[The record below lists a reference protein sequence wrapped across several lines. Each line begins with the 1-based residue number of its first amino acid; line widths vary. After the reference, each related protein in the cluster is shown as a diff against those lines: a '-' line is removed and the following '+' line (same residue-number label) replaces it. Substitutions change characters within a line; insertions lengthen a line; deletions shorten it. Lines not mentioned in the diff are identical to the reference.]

1 MNFIFSLTY
10 IMLRL
15 SIIDNT
21 IILLYFMK
29 LGVTMKSVELSSVDK
44 IVVDKC

>member
-29 LGVTMKSVELSSVDK
+29 LGATMKSGENFLV
-44 IVVDKC
+44 